1 MPGWDP
7 PTLMGALAKR
17 RANKVYEEGGW
28 GRQLLFRARRADGT
42 RLFVQFRLPKTVELE
57 ERPSDAVASGE
68 IVGGGEQLASMTV
81 SFEDGKRPEP
91 EDFPDP
97 GDPWA
102 FQEVGTPTDRVVQV
116 MRVSNEPKVQMIYA
130 FRSQFGAL
138 TFTFTTTNEQ
148 MFGPEA
154 REIYR
159 KIVETTWIG
168 TKKRPY

>member
-1 MPGWDP
+1 MPDWSP

-17 RANKVYEEGGW
+17 RANKIYRDGGW
-28 GRQLLFRARRADGT
+28 GPQLLFETRRADGT
-42 RLFVQFRLPKTVELE
+42 RLVVQLRLPKTVEFE
-57 ERPSDAVASGE
+57 EQPGDAVASGE
-68 IVGGGEQLASMTV
+68 LVGAGEQLASMTV

-91 EDFPDP
+91 EDYPDP
-97 GDPWA
+97 GGPWTH
-102 FQEVGTPTDRVVQV
+102 QEVTTPTGRIVQV
-116 MRVSNEPKVQMIYA
+116 MRISEEPKLQMIYA

-138 TFTFTTTNEQ
+138 TFTFTTSTEQ

-159 KIVETTWIG
+159 KIVETAWIG

>member
-1 MPGWDP
+1 MPGWTP

-17 RANKVYEEGGW
+17 RANKIYQDGGW
-28 GRQLLFRARRADGT
+28 GPQLLFEAHRADGT
-42 RLFVQFRLPKTVELE
+42 RLFIQLRLPKTVEFE
-57 ERPSDAVASGE
+57 PQPSDAVAAGE
-68 IVGGGEQLASMTV
+68 LVGGGEQLASMTL

-91 EDFPDP
+91 ENFPDP

-102 FQEVGTPTDRVVQV
+102 HQEVTTPTDRLVQV
-116 MRVSNEPKVQMIYA
+116 MRISEEPKLQMIYA
-130 FRSQFGAL
+130 FRSQFGGL
-138 TFTFTTTNEQ
+138 IFTFTTPNEQ

-159 KIVETTWIG
+159 KIVETAWIG